1 GERTRLE
8 MSVLSWHGPL
18 CGVRAT
24 SCSFCITT
32 LSHPPEV
39 KEKCPERE
47 DQQILLSHV
56 TSHAV
61 RLRREGALLH
71 VGHQPVG
78 IRAETGVH
86 QLVDGLRLERLA
98 EHGQQMPLPLAPE
111 ERVGQVLEMLPA
123 LAWGIIPS
131 TGG

>member
-1 GERTRLE
+1 

-47 DQQILLSHV
+47 DQQILPMKIEFSRQLIIRQMASKTNGETPDAWRSQTIAA
-56 TSHAV
+56 TSTQRWGK
-61 RLRREGALLH
+61 RLTISS
-71 VGHQPVG
+71 VGRP
-78 IRAETGVH
+78 
-86 QLVDGLRLERLA
+86 
-98 EHGQQMPLPLAPE
+98 
-111 ERVGQVLEMLPA
+111 
-123 LAWGIIPS
+123 
-131 TGG
+131 GGDV

>member
-1 GERTRLE
+1 

-47 DQQILLSHV
+47 DQQILPSA
-56 TSHAV
+56 TSSNLFGHD
-61 RLRREGALLH
+61 REA
-71 VGHQPVG
+71 
-78 IRAETGVH
+78 
-86 QLVDGLRLERLA
+86 
-98 EHGQQMPLPLAPE
+98 PLAPSPSGRGRGVRGPTACGQKPLTLTLSQR
-111 ERVGQVLEMLPA
+111 ERGQETMAKKV
-123 LAWGIIPS
+123 IRNRTS
-131 TGG
+131 DVT